1 MSDHTIQTLQD
12 AGMHFGYPRT
22 RRHPSAAPFL
32 FGTKDRT
39 DLFDLS
45 QTVTRLEAAK
55 EFVGALAGSGKQI
68 LFVGGKNEAIVPI
81 RDAAMSLGV
90 PFVAGRWIGG
100 TLTNFKNI
108 RRRVERLE
116 QITADK
122 ESGELGKKYTKREQ
136 LMLSREADN
145 LEFRFGGIVSMK
157 DLPGALFIVDPRHED
172 TAVKEA
178 NQLRIPIIALSS
190 SDGDFNKIQFPIPA
204 NDTVQKSIRLVVSA
218 IADAFASGRRT
229 TAPTERAVE
238 VK

>member
-1 MSDHTIQTLQD
+1 MTDTAIQTLQD

-45 QTVTRLEAAK
+45 QTAMRLDAAQ
-55 EFVGALAGSGKQI
+55 EFAKGLAATGKQI
-68 LFVGGKNEAIVPI
+68 LFVGGKNEAIQPVKE
-81 RDAAMSLGV
+81 AALSLGV

-108 RRRVERLE
+108 RKRVERLE
-116 QITADK
+116 SLTADRD
-122 ESGELGKKYTKREQ
+122 SGELEKKYTKREQ
-136 LMLSREADN
+136 LLLSREIEN

-178 NQLRIPIIALSS
+178 NQLRIPVIALSS
-190 SDGDFNKIQFPIPA
+190 SDGDFSKVQYPIPG
-204 NDTVQKSIRLVVSA
+204 NDTVQKSIRLVVSK
-218 IADAFASGRRT
+218 IADAYAAGRRGVT
-229 TAPTERAVE
+229 QTAEA
-238 VK
+238 K

>member
-1 MSDHTIQTLQD
+1 VLTAHQVWTCNAADADPTVAPLWTTGVLSNAVSPDTAPSSTPWVNGASLKAWVTVWQT
-12 AGMHFGYPRT
+12 GGV
-22 RRHPSAAPFL
+22 S
-32 FGTKDRT
+32 
-39 DLFDLS
+39 
-45 QTVTRLEAAK
+45 
-55 EFVGALAGSGKQI
+55 QI

-81 RDAAMSLGV
+81 RDAAMLLGV

-116 QITADK
+116 QLTADK
-122 ESGELGKKYTKREQ
+122 ESGELSKKYTKREQ
-136 LMLSREADN
+136 LLLSREAEN
-145 LEFRFGGIVSMK
+145 LEFRFGGIISMK

-190 SDGDFNKIQFPIPA
+190 SDGDFNKIQFPIPG

-218 IADAFASGRRT
+218 IADAFSSGRRSV
-229 TAPTERAVE
+229 APTERAVE

>member
-1 MSDHTIQTLQD
+1 MTDTAIQTLQD

-45 QTVTRLEAAK
+45 QTAMRLDAAQ
-55 EFVGALAGSGKQI
+55 EFAKGLAATGKQI
-68 LFVGGKNEAIVPI
+68 LFVGGKNEAIQPVKE
-81 RDAAMSLGV
+81 AALSLGV

-108 RRRVERLE
+108 RKRVERLE
-116 QITADK
+116 SLTADRD
-122 ESGELGKKYTKREQ
+122 SGELEKKYTKREQ
-136 LMLSREADN
+136 LLLSREIEN

-157 DLPGALFIVDPRHED
+157 DLPSALFIVDPRHED

-178 NQLRIPIIALSS
+178 NQLRIPVIALSS
-190 SDGDFNKIQFPIPA
+190 SDGDFSKVQYPIPG
-204 NDTVQKSIRLVVSA
+204 NDTVQKSIRLVVSK
-218 IADAFASGRRT
+218 IADAYAAGRRGVT
-229 TAPTERAVE
+229 QTAEA
-238 VK
+238 K